1 LSNSPKGCEKGMMR
15 FDIMSVF
22 PEMFVSPFES
32 SLLKKAQDRG
42 LIEIHIHDIRRFALD
57 KHRLTDDEPYGGGG
71 GMVMKIEPIARA
83 IEAVNPLREDALI
96 ILLTPQGEPF
106 SQKIAQELTKYSQ
119 LVLICGHYEGVD
131 ERVGMHLA
139 DREISIG
146 DYILTGGELAA
157 MVVVDAVSRL
167 VPDVLGNENSAR
179 EDSFSGDLLEY
190 PQYTRPAEFGDWP
203 VPPVLLSGHHA
214 DILAWRRRESLKRTL
229 KKRPDLIRNA
239 AFSDED
245 RKMLKELEEE
255 LNTEDSMK
263 KKR

>member
-1 LSNSPKGCEKGMMR
+1 
-15 FDIMSVF
+15 
-22 PEMFVSPFES
+22 
-32 SLLKKAQDRG
+32 
-42 LIEIHIHDIRRFALD
+42 
-57 KHRLTDDEPYGGGG
+57 
-71 GMVMKIEPIARA
+71 
-83 IEAVNPLREDALI
+83 LI

-106 SQKIAQELTKYSQ
+106 SQKIAQELTKYSR

-131 ERVGMHLA
+131 ERVRIHLA

-157 MVVVDAVSRL
+157 MVVVDVISRL
-167 VPDVLGNENSAR
+167 VPDVLGNENSAK
-179 EDSFSGDLLEY
+179 EDSFSNDLLEY

-203 VPPVLLSGHHA
+203 VPPVLLSGHPA

-239 AFSDED
+239 SLSDED
-245 RKMLKELEEE
+245 RKILKELEAE

-263 KKR
+263 QKR